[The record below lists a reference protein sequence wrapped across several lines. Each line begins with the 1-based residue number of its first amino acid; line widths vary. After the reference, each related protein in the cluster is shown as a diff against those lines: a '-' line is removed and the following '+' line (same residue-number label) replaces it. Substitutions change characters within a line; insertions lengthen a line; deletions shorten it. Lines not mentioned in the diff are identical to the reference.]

1 MANPVALITGAAR
14 GIGQACALSLAREGF
29 DIAAADLLETAE
41 SVSKVEA
48 LGRSALGVAC
58 DITRP
63 AAREAA
69 LARIKER
76 FGRLDVL
83 VNNAGVAPKVRA
95 DVLEATEESYDFVMT
110 VNLKGPYFLTQRV
123 ARWMIEQRKERPEG
137 RFAIVNISSISA
149 YTASTARGEYCLSKA
164 GVSMM
169 TKLYAARLADEGIC
183 VFEIRPGIVMTD
195 MTKVVKEKYD
205 KLIAEGLTP
214 IRRWAYPED
223 VAAAV
228 ATCATGRIPMS
239 TGQVLDVDGGFHLR
253 VL

>member
-14 GIGQACALSLAREGF
+14 GIGQACALALAREGF
-29 DIAAADLLETAE
+29 DIAVADLLDTAE
-41 SVSKVEA
+41 SVSKVEG

-58 DITRP
+58 DITKS

-69 LARIKER
+69 LAKIKER

-123 ARWMIEQRKERPEG
+123 ARWMIEQRKERPDA
-137 RFAIVNISSISA
+137 RFAIVNMSSISA

-169 TKLYAARLADEGIC
+169 TKLYAARLATEGIC

-195 MTKVVKEKYD
+195 MTKVVKDKYD

-223 VAAAV
+223 IATAV

>member
-1 MANPVALITGAAR
+1 MGYNDIDLAAVAAFDSSQNGMQVAGRAKAVTRVSFAVDASMESFRRAVERAAQLLVVHH
-14 GIGQACALSLAREGF
+14 GILW
-29 DIAAADLLETAE
+29 D
-41 SVSKVEA
+41 
-48 LGRSALGVAC
+48 
-58 DITRP
+58 RP
-63 AAREAA
+63 LR
-69 LARIKER
+69 
-76 FGRLDVL
+76 
-83 VNNAGVAPKVRA
+83 
-95 DVLEATEESYDFVMT
+95 
-110 VNLKGPYFLTQRV
+110 
-123 ARWMIEQRKERPEG
+123 
-137 RFAIVNISSISA
+137 IVNIASISA
-149 YTASTARGEYCLSKA
+149 YTSSPARGEYCVSKA

-169 TKLYAARLADEGIC
+169 TALFADRLGEHRIG

-228 ATCATGRIPMS
+228 ATCAAGRIPMS